1 MANKLINYF
10 KEAKEELK
18 KVSWPTRKETIHQT
32 LIVLGVCLVVGAFL
46 GLVDYL
52 LNIGVQQI
60 ISIT

>member
-10 KEAKEELK
+10 KESKEELK

-32 LIVLGVCLVVGAFL
+32 VIVLGVCLAVGAFL